1 MKNALTLFLKI
12 VIFGIAIAVLAGMI
26 RFPQTEGRAANLDLI
41 SIYTD
46 PFIIYMYIAS
56 IPFFIALYQGFKL
69 LGFIGQNKT
78 ISRRSMKALQ
88 TIKYC
93 AISIICFIAGAEI
106 FVLLGEEADKAG
118 FISLGIITTFASI
131 LVATIAAVFQK
142 KIYKLI

>member
-1 MKNALTLFLKI
+1 MTLLSKFVILLIAL
-12 VIFGIAIAVLAGMI
+12 AVLAGMI

-78 ISRRSMKALQ
+78 VSHRSLKALQ

-93 AISIICFIAGAEI
+93 AIIIICFIAGAEI
-106 FVLLGEEADKAG
+106 FVLLGEEPDKAG

-131 LVATIAAVFQK
+131 IVATVATVFQK